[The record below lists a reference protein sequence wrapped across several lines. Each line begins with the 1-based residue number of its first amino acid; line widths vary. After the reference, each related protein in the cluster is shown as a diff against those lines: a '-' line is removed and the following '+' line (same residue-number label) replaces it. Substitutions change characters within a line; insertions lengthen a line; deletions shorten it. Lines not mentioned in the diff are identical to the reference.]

1 MGWLGFGRKRAADSE
16 QAPNPFREVEGSDD
30 FLSELGDGL
39 AVIYKHSNRCSLCSR
54 AIQEVRQFADRHPSV
69 PVFMIDVVNNRPA
82 SSLVAERFDVIHQSP
97 QALVIRDGEA
107 VWDASHLSVT
117 AGELEGAI
125 A

>member
-1 MGWLGFGRKRAADSE
+1 MGWLGLGRKRAADSE

-39 AVIYKHSNRCSLCSR
+39 AVIYKHSNRCAVCVGALN
-54 AIQEVRQFADRHPSV
+54 EVRKFAERHPDV
-69 PVFMIDVVNNRPA
+69 PVFVIDVVKNRPL
-82 SSLVAERFDVIHQSP
+82 SHLVAERFDVIHQSP
-97 QALVIRDGEA
+97 QALVIRDGES
-107 VWDASHLSVT
+107 VWDGSHLSVT